1 MSKVDRSYSRFK
13 EIREY
18 QDRAMMKWQGFFLSE
33 HTKAMQDDNAEKVYY
48 SYLVRG
54 ILK

>member
-1 MSKVDRSYSRFK
+1 
-13 EIREY
+13 
-18 QDRAMMKWQGFFLSE
+18 MMKWQGFFLSE